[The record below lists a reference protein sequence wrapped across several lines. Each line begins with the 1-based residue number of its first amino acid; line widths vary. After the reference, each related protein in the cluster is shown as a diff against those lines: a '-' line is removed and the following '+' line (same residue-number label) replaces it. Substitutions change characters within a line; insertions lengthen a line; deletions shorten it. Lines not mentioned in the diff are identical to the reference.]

1 MKTEHAPPSAIIF
14 DFDGLIVDTETTIYD
29 CWAELYIEHGES
41 LALETYKGCVGS
53 DFDQFHPGK
62 ELEQRTGKVFDWE
75 KLDAERESN
84 IRSRLGTQNARPGVR
99 EFIAAA
105 KGRGLPLAV
114 ASSSSR
120 AWVSGWLER
129 LDLLGEFGALRNRD
143 DVARIKPEPD
153 LFLAAAAALGVAPE
167 EALVLEDSENGL
179 RAATAAGIPCAIVT
193 NPVTTGGSFDGAVLE
208 AECFTDA
215 RVQALL

>member
-1 MKTEHAPPSAIIF
+1 MRHSTSAAGKGSARRWAIEGLVTAPAF
-14 DFDGLIVDTETTIYD
+14 
-29 CWAELYIEHGES
+29 
-41 LALETYKGCVGS
+41 
-53 DFDQFHPGK
+53 
-62 ELEQRTGKVFDWE
+62 R
-75 KLDAERESN
+75 
-84 IRSRLGTQNARPGVR
+84 
-99 EFIAAA
+99 
-105 KGRGLPLAV
+105 
-114 ASSSSR
+114 
-120 AWVSGWLER
+120 
-129 LDLLGEFGALRNRD
+129 
-143 DVARIKPEPD
+143 